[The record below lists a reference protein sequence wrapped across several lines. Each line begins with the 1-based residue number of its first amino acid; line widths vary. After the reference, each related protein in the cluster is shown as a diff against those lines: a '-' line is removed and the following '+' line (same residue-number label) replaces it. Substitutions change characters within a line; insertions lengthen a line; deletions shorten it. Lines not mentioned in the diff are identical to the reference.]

1 MVLPGDELKVNIRHV
16 GMRDG
21 NIVVK
26 IETINDRGEKVLEG
40 STEFAQSPTVCCT

>member
-1 MVLPGDELKVNIRHV
+1 MLLPGDELKLKVRHV

-26 IETINDRGEKVLEG
+26 TETVNDRGEKVLEV
-40 STEFAQSPTVCCT
+40 SAEVA